1 MSPSAPALTL
11 ALPPTIYVAGGFI
24 EGEVLI
30 DFRQLQQE
38 NIQEVHLKLRGVLQT
53 FVHSF
58 RPSRAA

>member
-1 MSPSAPALTL
+1 MSPPATALTL

-58 RPSRAA
+58 CTSRAA